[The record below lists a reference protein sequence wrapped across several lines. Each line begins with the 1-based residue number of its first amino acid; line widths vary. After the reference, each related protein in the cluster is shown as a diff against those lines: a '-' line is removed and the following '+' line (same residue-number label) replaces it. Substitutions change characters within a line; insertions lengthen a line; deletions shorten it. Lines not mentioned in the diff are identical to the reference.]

1 MHWIIDVFKKYAEFS
16 GRARRQ
22 EFWVFFLFNLIATNV
37 VTFVGR
43 AIDSNIPL
51 IVYTLV
57 TAPPLLG
64 LAVRRLHD
72 TDRSGWL
79 FLLTFVPF
87 GVIALIV
94 FYATAGDP
102 EDNEYG
108 PNPKFAAAR

>member
-1 MHWIIDVFKKYAEFS
+1 MHWIIDVFKKYAVFS

-43 AIDSNIPL
+43 SIDSNIPL

-57 TAPPLLG
+57 IALPLLG

-72 TDRSGWL
+72 TDRSGWW

-94 FYATAGDP
+94 FYATAGKP